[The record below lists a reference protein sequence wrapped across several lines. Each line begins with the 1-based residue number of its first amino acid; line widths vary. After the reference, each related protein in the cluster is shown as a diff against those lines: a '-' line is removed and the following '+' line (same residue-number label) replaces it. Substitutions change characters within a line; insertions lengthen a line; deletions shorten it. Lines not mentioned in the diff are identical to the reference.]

1 MKEKIN
7 RHKIIKNLVDVPDQ
21 APKAFWQKEMV
32 LLKKLEK
39 RFGIDFLNQ
48 LKVESKVPTVAF
60 YFAPWKLKLLEI
72 EFKEY
77 YYNHLHK
84 EDLASEQKIGK
95 DAKVSRKKT
104 IKEFLT

>member
-21 APKAFWQKEMV
+21 APKAFWQKEMF
-32 LLKKLEK
+32 LLKRLEK

-48 LKVESKVPTVAF
+48 LEVESKAPTLAF
-60 YFAPWKLKLLEI
+60 YFASWKLKLLEI
-72 EFKEY
+72 QFKEY
-77 YYNHLHK
+77 YYNRLHK